1 MSDAPPRPSRVLA
14 RTPALAPGRLA
25 TLALVGG
32 AAGSV
37 PLPLVTWGI
46 LRRVKGAVAHDIA
59 SRHGLCLTPEARDVL
74 AGPMGS
80 KRPSALLSTV
90 AFFAKRFV
98 GRLGPLG
105 VVPPVSAWLEVY
117 ALGLLFDRY
126 VEKVRTGGTVRIDVV
141 EAQRLRDLIDRSVG
155 RAFSLRTRPSVG
167 APVVE
172 PPEDARDPATRL
184 FDGLLLGLAAAPH
197 AAQRRLE
204 AAFDDLVASSE
215 GFGRG

>member
-1 MSDAPPRPSRVLA
+1 MSDDSSRPSRVLA

-59 SRHGLCLTPEARDVL
+59 SRHGLSLTPEARDVL
-74 AGPMGS
+74 SAPMGGR
-80 KRPSALLSTV
+80 RPSALLSTV
-90 AFFAKRFV
+90 AFVAKRVV

-126 VEKVRTGGTVRIDVV
+126 VERVRTGSAVRIDVV
-141 EAQRLRDLIDRSVG
+141 EARKLRDAIDQSIR
-155 RAFSLRTRPSVG
+155 RAFSLRTQPSAG

-172 PPEDARDPATRL
+172 SPEDARDPATRL
-184 FDGLLLGLAAAPH
+184 FDGILLGLAAVPS

-204 AAFDDLVASSE
+204 AAFDDIVGSVE